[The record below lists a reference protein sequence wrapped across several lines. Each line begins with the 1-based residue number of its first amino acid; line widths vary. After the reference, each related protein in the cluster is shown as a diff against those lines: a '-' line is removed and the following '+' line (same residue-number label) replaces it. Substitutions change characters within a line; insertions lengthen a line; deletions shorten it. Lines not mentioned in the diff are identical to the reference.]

1 MGGEGLG
8 WGLWELGYA
17 LKLATRELRGGIRGF
32 RVFLACL
39 VVGVGA
45 IAAIGSMGAAVTA
58 GIGTDGRAI
67 LGGDVAVRLAY
78 RPANAAELDFLE
90 QSGRLSRIV
99 TMRAMARSLDGARH
113 SLIELKAVDAAYPLV
128 GTLALRP
135 PQSPADALGGDGAA
149 VDPVLADRLGLKPG
163 DRFKI
168 GEATVT
174 LRATI
179 AREPDTTFGEFPL
192 GPHVTIAEATLAK
205 TALIQPGAI
214 VAYDYRLLL
223 PSGADPKHWADT
235 ARDRFPDAGW
245 QIRTAKDGVPALGR
259 FFERVELF
267 LNLVGVT
274 ALLVGGIGIGNAV
287 AGYVAGKTQAIAT
300 FKCLG
305 APSRLIF
312 TAYLAQVL
320 ALAMAA
326 IVIALILGA
335 VIPAAVSPLLAGVLP
350 VRMRLGLYPAPLAI
364 AAGAGL
370 LTTLVFS
377 LWPLAAIG
385 RVSPAALF
393 RGLTAPRRHRVPP
406 LAAAATALAA
416 AGLAALIVLTAPD
429 RAIAAW
435 YVVGAV
441 AALIVFRGA
450 GIVIER
456 GAKALGRVRRVAQRP
471 ILRLALANL
480 HRPGAPTGRA
490 VISLGIGLTV
500 LVAIALVEGNLTEEI
515 DTNLAEAAPE
525 YFVIDIQPDQLAGF
539 ADIVKGVPGAS
550 FDQVPML
557 RGRITKLNGVPV
569 EEAKVAPDAQWALRS
584 DRGLTY
590 SATLPR
596 GSKLDTGKWWPPDY
610 HGAPLISFDADLA
623 RGMGLKIGDTMTVN
637 LLGREITATIANL
650 RRIDWTRLG
659 INFAIVFAPG
669 TLEAAPQTHLAAL
682 YGPPEAAETVIRRVD
697 DKFPNLSAIPVRET
711 LALVS
716 RIIATIATAMRL
728 VALVTVAAGILV
740 LGGAIAA
747 GHRRRVYEAVVLK
760 VLGATRGTVTA
771 AYLIEHAL
779 VGAAAALAAGV
790 IGTAAAYAI
799 VTGPMRSD
807 WVFLARPLALVLP
820 IGIAVSLAI
829 GYAGTWR
836 ALGAKPAPLL
846 RNE

>member
-1 MGGEGLG
+1 LG
-8 WGLWELGYA
+8 WGLLYA

-39 VVGVGA
+39 AIGVGA

-58 GIGTDGRAI
+58 GIGTDGRVI

-78 RPANAAELDFLE
+78 RPANPGELKFLE
-90 QSGRLSRIV
+90 QSGRLSHIV
-99 TMRAMARSLDGARH
+99 TMRAMARSLDGAHH
-113 SLIELKAVDAAYPLV
+113 SLIELKAVDPAYPLV
-128 GTLALRP
+128 GHLNLQPAQP
-135 PQSPADALGGDGAA
+135 PAQALGGDGAV

-168 GEATVT
+168 GDATVT

-179 AREPDTTFGEFPL
+179 VREPDTTFGEFPL
-192 GPHVTIAEATLAK
+192 GPHVTISEATLEK
-205 TALIQPGAI
+205 TALIRPGAI

-223 PSGADPKHWADT
+223 PTGTDPQRWAGT
-235 ARDRFPDAGW
+235 ARDKFPDAGW
-245 QIRTAKDGVPALGR
+245 QIRAAKDGVPALGR

-287 AGYVAGKTQAIAT
+287 AGYVAGKTQTIAT
-300 FKCLG
+300 LKCLG

-312 TAYLAQVL
+312 AAYLAQVL
-320 ALAMAA
+320 ALAAAA
-326 IVIALILGA
+326 IVGGLILGA
-335 VIPAAVSPLLAGVLP
+335 AIPEAISPLIAGVLP
-350 VRMRLGLYPAPLAI
+350 VPMGHGLYPAPLAI

-385 RVSPAALF
+385 RVSPGALF
-393 RGLTAPRRHRVPP
+393 RDSSAPRSRVAPP
-406 LAAAATALAA
+406 LAAAATTLAA
-416 AGLAALIVLTAPD
+416 TGLAALIVLTAPD

-435 YVVGAV
+435 YVVGAI
-441 AALIVFRGA
+441 AALAVFRGA

-456 GAKALGRVRRVAQRP
+456 GAKALGRARRVARRP

-500 LVAIALVEGNLTEEI
+500 LVAIALVEGNLTREI

-525 YFVIDIQPDQLAGF
+525 DFVIDIQPDQLADF
-539 ADIVKGVPGAS
+539 SDIVKSVPGAS

-557 RGRITKLNGVPV
+557 RGRITKLDGVPV
-569 EEAKVAPDAQWALRS
+569 ENAKVTPDAQWALRS

-596 GSKLDTGKWWPPDY
+596 GSELDAGTWWPADY
-610 HGAPLISFDADLA
+610 HGPPLISFDADLA
-623 RGMGLKIGDTMTVN
+623 RGMGLKLGDTLTVN

-659 INFAIVFAPG
+659 INFVIVFAPG
-669 TLEAAPQTHLAAL
+669 TLEAAPQTHLAAI
-682 YGPPEAAETVIRRVD
+682 YGPPAAAETVIREAG

-728 VALVTVAAGILV
+728 TALVTVAAGILV

-760 VLGATRGTVTA
+760 VLGATRRTVTA
-771 AYLIEHAL
+771 AYLIEHGL

-807 WVFLARPLALVLP
+807 WVFLARPLVLVLP